1 MKKNVATEVTVDSS
15 SSLRRRGKMGVAE
28 GVAKE
33 GKGAGPMMGK
43 SSVTLVWA
51 CLLLVLSE
59 VRVLLFPNYTEYNT
73 SVQTS
78 DGFRLRI
85 FPCSN

>member
-1 MKKNVATEVTVDSS
+1 MKKNAATEVTVDSSS

-33 GKGAGPMMGK
+33 GKGAGPLMGK

-59 VRVLLFPNYTEYNT
+59 VRVFLFPHCNCAIANK
-73 SVQTS
+73 
-78 DGFRLRI
+78 
-85 FPCSN
+85 